1 MTPDQIALVQRS
13 FAELEASEPGFSRC
27 FYTRLFQLDT
37 SLRVLFQG
45 DSAAQGARLMQ
56 MLKLAVG
63 ALARTEALAPTLRS
77 LGARHQGYGVRHYDF
92 ETLAQALNDS
102 LRNRL
107 GKRFDTALEE
117 AWSLAYTLIANEMRR
132 GMAGGDTEAAAWT
145 PRRAVDVSL

>member
-13 FAELEASEPGFSRC
+13 FAELEASEPGFSHC

-77 LGARHQGYGVRHYDF
+77 LGARTRATVFAATTSRRSRRPS
-92 ETLAQALNDS
+92 A
-102 LRNRL
+102 
-107 GKRFDTALEE
+107 TAC
-117 AWSLAYTLIANEMRR
+117 ANASASVSTRRWKTPGPRPMR
-132 GMAGGDTEAAAWT
+132 
-145 PRRAVDVSL
+145 

>member
-1 MTPDQIALVQRS
+1 M
-13 FAELEASEPGFSRC
+13 
-27 FYTRLFQLDT
+27 
-37 SLRVLFQG
+37 LFQG